1 MKIYD
6 ERIQKQEVN
15 DLSDEVAEGL
25 AAALAE
31 DYGVIIGNDH
41 QQFLKNEVR
50 KILAKFFNV
59 KP

>member
-6 ERIQKQEVN
+6 ERIQKQEIK
-15 DLSDEVAEGL
+15 DLSEEVAEGL

-41 QQFLKNEVR
+41 QQFLQAEIR
-50 KILAKFFNV
+50 KVLAKFFNI
-59 KP
+59 KQ

>member
-6 ERIQKQEVN
+6 ERIQKQEIK

-41 QQFLKNEVR
+41 QQFLQAEIR
-50 KILAKFFNV
+50 KVLAKFFNI
-59 KP
+59 KQ